1 MAASRVHPDENGSL
15 TLSIRSA
22 DIYQFAKDTDHLSLA
37 YALLPGKC
45 RQRSQ
50 RTWGGLPL
58 LPQAQS
64 IARYGYVMSTA
75 RLTSSST
82 APAKN
87 LEARSV
93 TRCGVVPAAASLCR
107 RGPTANCQSRI
118 TATPLRQDLNLES
131 RCRGCYRRALRTIP
145 AAVPPQFPPRASIS
159 TLDLRHPRDGSAVDC
174 VWKACSCAS
183 AAVAIT

>member
-93 TRCGVVPAAASLCR
+93 TRCGVVPAAAK
-107 RGPTANCQSRI
+107 
-118 TATPLRQDLNLES
+118 PL
-131 RCRGCYRRALRTIP
+131 
-145 AAVPPQFPPRASIS
+145 PPRADSELS
-159 TLDLRHPRDGSAVDC
+159 VSDHGNTTSPRSESGEPLSWMLQTGATNNPSRCSPSVSAEGINQHVGP
-174 VWKACSCAS
+174 KAPKRR
-183 AAVAIT
+183 